1 MSVGPSGVVGVTYRG
16 FNLLH
21 RPLLK
26 RFPVFVWLLF
36 GRSLQCLISALTQA
50 GGGGLLFRSLVPSR
64 CGEGGP
70 LLPLYAAQAPGC
82 SVWSGPCA
90 ARGSSPRRS
99 TEARTRLHL
108 QPSTCAFPGPAAQ
121 AARSLTCLP
130 IFNWTFVFCC
140 WVLSSLSIFGYR
152 LLTRCMISKYCLR
165 LSLLPFHFVDG
176 SFCCAEAF

>member
-21 RPLLK
+21 RSLLK
-26 RFPVFVWLLF
+26 RFPVLIWLLF
-36 GRSLQCLISALTQA
+36 GRSLVSHFRPDT
-50 GGGGLLFRSLVPSR
+50 GGRRWSLVQVASSLALWGGRAAASHLRCSGSR
-64 CGEGGP
+64 P
-70 LLPLYAAQAPGC
+70 LCVERALR
-82 SVWSGPCA
+82 CA
-90 ARGSSPRRS
+90 RF
-99 TEARTRLHL
+99 
-108 QPSTCAFPGPAAQ
+108 QPSAFHGSADSVAPAFCAFPGPAAQ